1 MEEQTMNATL
11 QTLHSLRTIHGNFS
25 SKEIRQEDL
34 DTILDACVRAANASA
49 RQSYSII
56 VIEDKDL
63 MKKLCGYRGSKAL
76 LFCVD
81 YTRIMDVGAHLGYDF
96 RLDGVTHFVT
106 GSVDTAIAAQT
117 AVIAAKSLGIDS
129 LLTNGIHRGD
139 MTRVYDLLNLPEK
152 GCFPL
157 IMLVLGYPNEE
168 PTYQKGR
175 LRGAGVIHYDGY
187 HRITP
192 EEQQA
197 LVQQYDDPDQH
208 LGLLDFWDKEG
219 FDHYLDWFY
228 VKWSGVGKK
237 PQGKSQMC
245 EILENIGFWEGN
257 ASIEKT
263 T

>member
-1 MEEQTMNATL
+1 MNATL

-25 SKEIRQEDL
+25 SKEIQQEDL
-34 DTILDACVRAANASA
+34 NTILDACVRAANASA

-56 VIEDKDL
+56 VIEDKEL
-63 MKKLCGYRGSKAL
+63 MKKLCGYGGSKAL

-81 YTRIMDVGAHLGYDF
+81 YTRIIDVAAHLDYDF
-96 RLDGVTHFVT
+96 YLDGVTHFVT

-139 MTRVYDLLNLPEK
+139 MTRVYDLLNLPKK

-157 IMLVLGYPNEE
+157 IMLVLGYPKEE
-168 PTYQKGR
+168 PEFSKGR
-175 LRGAGVIHYDGY
+175 LRGAGVIHHGMY
-187 HRITP
+187 RRATP

-197 LVQQYDDPDQH
+197 LVQQYDDPEQH
-208 LGLLDFWDKEG
+208 LGLLDFWKKEE
-219 FDHYLDWFY
+219 FEHYLDWFY

-237 PQGKSQMC
+237 PQGISQMC
-245 EILENIGFWEGN
+245 EILKNIGFWE
-257 ASIEKT
+257 A
-263 T
+263 